1 MMKETRHYTET
12 VNYEHQRGEGGGTS
26 TTSIVLLTSNILN
39 FLLLLQNMMT
49 SLLKT
54 SVILL
59 TEFLCTA
66 SSFFIWIKIWQLLV
80 KAMIPIPFFIYFL
93 FSGWICIPVTQ
104 YCHLNLSFCRPLMH
118 FSGIIVGNKTC
129 NNNRLQFLDFFP
141 IFSITESIYLG
152 FFNMVVS
159 QTPGLL
165 NNIKLLRVSVITITN
180 PINHIFYEYRVS
192 KNLNKMIFLE
202 NYHENHTNIFQMT
215 INLIILS
222 I

>member
-1 MMKETRHYTET
+1 
-12 VNYEHQRGEGGGTS
+12 
-26 TTSIVLLTSNILN
+26 
-39 FLLLLQNMMT
+39 
-49 SLLKT
+49 
-54 SVILL
+54 
-59 TEFLCTA
+59 
-66 SSFFIWIKIWQLLV
+66 
-80 KAMIPIPFFIYFL
+80 MIPIPFFIYFL

-202 NYHENHTNIFQMT
+202 NYHENQTNILKMT